1 MSSRKIL
8 KDFIELGCEIENK
21 PEIQEELQK
30 FLNSLKRKDLRKA
43 NSKIST
49 WNSLNDLRNRLS
61 ADLKEG
67 FEGILADL
75 VAKWEKSLNKSFDK
89 LEK

>member
-8 KDFIELGCEIENK
+8 KDFIELSCEIEGD
-21 PEIQEELQK
+21 PEVQAELQR

-43 NSKIST
+43 SSRITT
-49 WNSLNDLRNRLS
+49 WNKLNDLRNRLS
-61 ADLKEG
+61 EDLKDG

-75 VAKWEKSLNKSFDK
+75 VGKWEKSLNKSFDK